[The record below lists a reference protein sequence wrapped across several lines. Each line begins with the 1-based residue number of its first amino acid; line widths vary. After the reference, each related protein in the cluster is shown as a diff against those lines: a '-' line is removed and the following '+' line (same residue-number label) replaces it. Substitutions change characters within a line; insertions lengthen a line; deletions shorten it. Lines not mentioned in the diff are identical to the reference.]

1 MLVLK
6 CFLKP
11 AWRHTRTNRGAR
23 IHGVA
28 SCVTLSPDVAHK
40 FAGAH
45 TNSSNVNSLIPALSP
60 YANREISVSMVE

>member
-1 MLVLK
+1 M
-6 CFLKP
+6 
-11 AWRHTRTNRGAR
+11 RTNGGAR